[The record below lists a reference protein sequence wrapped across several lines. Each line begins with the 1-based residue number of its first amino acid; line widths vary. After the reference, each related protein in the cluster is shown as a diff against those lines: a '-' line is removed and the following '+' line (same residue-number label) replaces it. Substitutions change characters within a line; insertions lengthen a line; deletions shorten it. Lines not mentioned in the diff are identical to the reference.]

1 MLGAGGLCVRG
12 FRGLSSFDALICLPE
27 MEGRTGFDGRAG
39 ASLGQAGWL
48 DQDGD
53 AASRSA
59 VGGAAKGLVVMV
71 LDKTFSTLRRRL
83 SACVNSFRDDESGAT
98 SIEYG
103 LIVSL
108 IFLAIIASVRA
119 FTNTTSEMYGTI
131 DEAMQNN

>member
-1 MLGAGGLCVRG
+1 
-12 FRGLSSFDALICLPE
+12 
-27 MEGRTGFDGRAG
+27 
-39 ASLGQAGWL
+39 
-48 DQDGD
+48 
-53 AASRSA
+53 
-59 VGGAAKGLVVMV
+59 MV